1 VIVSSD
7 TVLCVRAVVLLGQVL
22 HLASLLLPHEIGS
35 LSQSLPQL
43 AQHVAT
49 QHYVS
54 QQYCTEL
61 EPRGGH
67 GSFTWR
73 INWFCF
79 VPFIAKQNE
88 PRTHSKMEFCV
99 ISYLDMDS
107 AVKLRSMYIR
117 RSITKLPVFSF
128 IY

>member
-1 VIVSSD
+1 MSSD

-54 QQYCTEL
+54 QQYCRATRARIFYMENIL
-61 EPRGGH
+61 VCWTGGI
-67 GSFTWR
+67 R
-73 INWFCF
+73 IKS
-79 VPFIAKQNE
+79 A
-88 PRTHSKMEFCV
+88 RHSL
-99 ISYLDMDS
+99 Y
-107 AVKLRSMYIR
+107 
-117 RSITKLPVFSF
+117 
-128 IY
+128 

>member
-1 VIVSSD
+1 MIVSSD

-54 QQYCTEL
+54 QQQYCRVGATRARIFYMENNL
-61 EPRGGH
+61 VCWTGGI
-67 GSFTWR
+67 R
-73 INWFCF
+73 IKS
-79 VPFIAKQNE
+79 A
-88 PRTHSKMEFCV
+88 RHSL
-99 ISYLDMDS
+99 Y
-107 AVKLRSMYIR
+107 
-117 RSITKLPVFSF
+117 
-128 IY
+128 